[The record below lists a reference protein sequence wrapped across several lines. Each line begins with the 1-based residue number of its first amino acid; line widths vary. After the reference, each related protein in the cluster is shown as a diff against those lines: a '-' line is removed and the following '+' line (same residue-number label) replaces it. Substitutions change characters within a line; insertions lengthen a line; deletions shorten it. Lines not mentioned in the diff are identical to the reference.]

1 MIPVSKADFFGSQI
15 SGLTGDDGPVLAQL
29 IDPLALEVGR
39 EPGDLVAAVA
49 YSYGLRLAKQGLL
62 PTPTLLSMG
71 RKGRFHRLEQARWV
85 KARVD
90 ELWTI
95 DEIHEALERGD
106 FKPTPG
112 DRQDE

>member
-1 MIPVSKADFFGSQI
+1 VVARRDWLSTAQI
-15 SGLTGDDGPVLAQL
+15 AEEAGVHPTTLQ
-29 IDPLALEVGR
+29 R
-39 EPGDLVAAVA
+39 W
-49 YSYGLRLAKQGLL
+49 AKQGLL

-71 RKGRFHRLEQARWV
+71 RKGRFHRWPPESLEQARWV

-106 FKPTPG
+106 FKPTLG
-112 DRQDE
+112 ERQNE